1 MQGDLERAGDVPGVY
16 DAVAD
21 GMRQAYIVTY
31 DICDPKRLRRV
42 YKLMRGWGEH
52 LQLSV
57 FRCELNKRELIEVRA
72 GLATLIHHDE
82 DQVLFVDIGPV
93 EGRGSVSISALG
105 KPYQPPE
112 RRALVV

>member
-1 MQGDLERAGDVPGVY
+1 
-16 DAVAD
+16 
-21 GMRQAYIVTY
+21 MRQAFIVTY

-42 YKLMRGWGEH
+42 FKIMLGYGEH

-57 FRCELNKRELIEVRA
+57 FRCELDKREFVELRNRLSRVV
-72 GLATLIHHDE
+72 HHDE

-93 EGRGSVSISALG
+93 DGRGAGSIAYLG

-112 RRALVV
+112 RRVVIL